1 MTAPCYYDDAL
12 PRFAELVEQHLGAA
26 ALTEHLF
33 LRDASGRLTLV
44 LRGESPREQIGEDRL
59 RRLTDAVSAQLGPYV
74 DACIIATPTE
84 LFDDSL
90 AGGGYHEHLPN
101 GRRVRL
107 IERWLVGNDWQ
118 SPPLKALEGA
128 PPIVAFV
135 SHKGGVGRSTALAVA
150 AAHFAARGRDVL
162 ALDLDLEAPGLGTM
176 LLPDDRTPRYGAI
189 DYYIENGLRPLD
201 DAFYGDL
208 LGTSPLTTDRGII
221 HVVPAAGSLS
231 ASHPQNMLG
240 KIARAYLD
248 DPAPDG
254 ATSFLGQTRALIR
267 ALAER
272 RRYDLI
278 LIDTR
283 AGLHESTATALLGL
297 GAELLLFGVDT
308 PQTFHGYRFLLAHLA
323 RFAPETSGD
332 DDWRYRLQMVHAKA
346 SADPK
351 RARAFDDR
359 AYTLLQGA
367 RFYDP
372 APEDPSDEAF
382 SFSLDE
388 VEAPHRSWRIL
399 SDSNYFEFDPL
410 SAPEVLTQPLY
421 SRTFGSF
428 LAALEERVNLT
439 DAPAD

>member
-1 MTAPCYYDDAL
+1 MSCAYDDAL
-12 PRFAELVEQHLGAA
+12 PRFAEQVEQQLGAQ
-26 ALTEHLF
+26 ALTEHAF
-33 LRDASGRLTLV
+33 LRDANGRLTLI
-44 LRGESPREQIGEDRL
+44 LRGERPRERL
-59 RRLTDAVSAQLGPYV
+59 GQGRLHDLAEAVKRQLGPYV
-74 DACIIATPTE
+74 DDLVLATPSE
-84 LFDDSL
+84 LFDDTL
-90 AGGGYHEHLPN
+90 AEGGHQERLSS
-101 GRRVRL
+101 GRHVRL
-107 IERWLVGNDWQ
+107 IERWLVGGDWQ
-118 SPPLKALEGA
+118 TSPQSALEGA

-176 LLPDDRTPRYGAI
+176 LLPEDRTPRYGAI

-208 LGTSPLTTDRGII
+208 LGVSPHTTDRGLI
-221 HVVPAAGSLS
+221 HVVPAAGVSSLQ
-231 ASHPQNMLG
+231 HPQNMLG

-254 ATSFLGQTRALIR
+254 AASFLGQTRALIR
-267 ALAER
+267 ALTER

-283 AGLHESTATALLGL
+283 AGLHESTAAAILGL
-297 GAELLLFGVDT
+297 GAEVLLFGVDT

-323 RFAPETSGD
+323 RFAPEISGD

-359 AYTLLQGA
+359 AYTLFRGA
-367 RFYDP
+367 RIYDP
-372 APEDPSDEAF
+372 AAEDPSDEAF

-399 SDSNYFEFDPL
+399 SDSSYFEFDPL
-410 SAPEVLTQPLY
+410 SAPEVLSEPLY
-421 SRTFGSF
+421 DRTFGSF
-428 LAALEERVNLT
+428 LAALEERVGLA
-439 DAPAD
+439 DATED